1 MSSPSPLV
9 PPHKTFALVGR
20 SRALDPTRHAV
31 RGDLADVRLADQVF
45 APHYAAP
52 LPRSVVAA
60 APLRAARTPDSDVL
74 VSLVPGDTF
83 ELLDVTGDLAWGVA
97 PVSGFVGYVKADV
110 LGPAAADAATL
121 GDAA

>member
-1 MSSPSPLV
+1 M

-52 LPRSVVAA
+52 LPRSVTTS
-60 APLRAARTPDSDVL
+60 APLRAARADDSAVL
-74 VSLVPGDTF
+74 ATLSPGDPF

-97 PVSGFVGYVKADV
+97 PASGFVGYVKADA
-110 LGPAAADAATL
+110 LGADAP
-121 GDAA
+121 GDRT